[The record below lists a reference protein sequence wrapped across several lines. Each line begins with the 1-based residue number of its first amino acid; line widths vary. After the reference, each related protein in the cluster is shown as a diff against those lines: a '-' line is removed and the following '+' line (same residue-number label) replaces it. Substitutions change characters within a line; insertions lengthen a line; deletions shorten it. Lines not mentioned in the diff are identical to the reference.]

1 MSALTYPGMEDGWP
15 LAKAVNRLELM
26 AEVSREP
33 GVLKVNELLLA
44 PDGGGAVDSEI
55 PMRGLQLPHVVGLA
69 VEVGAAIPVASLRG
83 EVATTTSGRNIVPVP
98 VVPQEC

>member
-1 MSALTYPGMEDGWP
+1 
-15 LAKAVNRLELM
+15 M

-44 PDGGGAVDSEI
+44 GGSGGSVDSEL
-55 PMRGLQLPHVVGLA
+55 PMRGLQLPRVVGLA
-69 VEVGAAIPVASLRG
+69 VEVGAAIPVAALRG
-83 EVATTTSGRNIVPVP
+83 EIATTTSGRSVVPVP